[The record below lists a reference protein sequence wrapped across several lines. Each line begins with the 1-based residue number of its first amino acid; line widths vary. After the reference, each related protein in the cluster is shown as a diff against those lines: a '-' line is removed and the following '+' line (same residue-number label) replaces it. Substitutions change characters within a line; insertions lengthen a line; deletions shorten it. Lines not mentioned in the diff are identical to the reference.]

1 MKITSE
7 QKDRLHKV
15 IEKALPLILDPEVLR
30 LCMAFGSKET
40 KQKMVTIVKSYLEL
54 EKYADEAYLARKC
67 KSNNWLKMHG
77 YPMRRR
83 KRR

>member
-7 QKDRLHKV
+7 QKDRLLRTV
-15 IEKALPLILDPEVLR
+15 RKALPLILDPEVLR
-30 LCMAFGSKET
+30 ICMAFGSKET
-40 KQKMVTIVKSYLEL
+40 KQKMVATAKSYLEL
-54 EKYADEAYLARKC
+54 AKYADESYLIRKY

>member
-1 MKITSE
+1 MKITGE

-15 IEKALPLILDPEVLR
+15 LEALPLILDPKVLR

-40 KQKMVTIVKSYLEL
+40 KQKMVATAKSYLEL
-54 EKYADEAYLARKC
+54 AKYADEAYLARKY
-67 KSNNWLKMHG
+67 KSNNWLRMHG